1 MRYVVLYLVAIVA
14 ANLSVAQFGPSSAVL
29 NAFLFIALDLTARD
43 KLHDAWNKNGLW
55 WKMLLLIATGSILS
69 WLLNRDAGPIALAS
83 FIAFMLANIAD
94 TLTYQALGSRAK
106 LVKVNGSNLVSAAV
120 DSLVFPTLAFGG
132 LLWPIVI
139 GQFVAKVVGG
149 FVWSVVL
156 NRRQAEESLAHARG

>member
-1 MRYVVLYLVAIVA
+1 MKYIVLYLVAIVA
-14 ANLSVAQFGPSSAVL
+14 ANLSVAYFGPNSAIL

-43 KLHDAWNKNGLW
+43 KLHDAWSGKGLAW
-55 WKMLLLIATGSILS
+55 RMVVLIATGSILS
-69 WLLNRDAGPIALAS
+69 WVLNRDAGPIALAS
-83 FIAFMLANIAD
+83 FIAFMLANVAD
-94 TLTYQALGSRAK
+94 TLTYHVLGSRAK

-156 NRRQAEESLAHARG
+156 NRKQASESLARARD